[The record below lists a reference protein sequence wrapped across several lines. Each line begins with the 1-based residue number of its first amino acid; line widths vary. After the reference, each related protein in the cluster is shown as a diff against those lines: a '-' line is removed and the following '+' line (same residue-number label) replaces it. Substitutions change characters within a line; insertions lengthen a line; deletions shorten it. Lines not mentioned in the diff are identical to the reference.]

1 MRVLVVGHSYVR
13 DLATHGPWQQELTL
27 STGVRVNPAFSF
39 LDYPGKDFDFF
50 LDHPAW
56 QDRVR
61 EIDPEVVIVVLGGN
75 SIVGSLTNI
84 QIKQKAAAFYLLLK
98 AAVRPSCL
106 KLAVQVE
113 PRFVARENRHGVPEA
128 EEFNRRRQVINNFFN
143 KTLKK
148 QGHID
153 RVIQLGS
160 ANYLNH
166 PQYYRDG
173 VHLNNL
179 GLARYKEALLGG
191 LKYALNHRE

>member
-1 MRVLVVGHSYVR
+1 M
-13 DLATHGPWQQELTL
+13 
-27 STGVRVNPAFSF
+27 
-39 LDYPGKDFDFF
+39 
-50 LDHPAW
+50 
-56 QDRVR
+56 
-61 EIDPEVVIVVLGGN
+61 
-75 SIVGSLTNI
+75 
-84 QIKQKAAAFYLLLK
+84 
-98 AAVRPSCL
+98 
-106 KLAVQVE
+106 
-113 PRFVARENRHGVPEA
+113 ARGNRHGVPEA

-191 LKYALNHRE
+191 LEYALNHRE